1 MTQRATRRAS
11 SSDHLSDSQLA
22 FRCINMQAT
31 PKLRWM
37 RGRARGVCS
46 RSLFPQEPWH
56 EALIPQR
63 ERRVTAL
70 FTTRA
75 TSSAPSSL
83 AWRWLCCRLSSF
95 LPRSPFLHLS
105 FHERSVTPF
114 SSPFST
120 LRNVWTGR
128 PIVNVKIN
136 SPRPFQRSS
145 STRVLYGSRVPPR
158 TQTHSPARQFIQNRG
173 KRKSSVAEP
182 TVSRTLSCRLSSPW
196 PLCMWKV
203 GPHSG

>member
-1 MTQRATRRAS
+1 MTRKARQKAS
-11 SSDHLSDSQLA
+11 SSDHLFDSQLATRSSQLA

-46 RSLFPQEPWH
+46 RSLFPQESWH

-83 AWRWLCCRLSSF
+83 AWRWLCCLCLLFYHVLPF
-95 LPRSPFLHLS
+95 LPFFYHD
-105 FHERSVTPF
+105 RSVRFLSP
-114 SSPFST
+114 SSPFT
-120 LRNVWTGR
+120 LL
-128 PIVNVKIN
+128 
-136 SPRPFQRSS
+136 PFQ
-145 STRVLYGSRVPPR
+145 
-158 TQTHSPARQFIQNRG
+158 
-173 KRKSSVAEP
+173 
-182 TVSRTLSCRLSSPW
+182 
-196 PLCMWKV
+196 
-203 GPHSG
+203 PHGTSGLGETYS